1 MYIHV
6 QVHIKCILC
15 ICLHGQS
22 EKHYACLIPACLTH
36 CALILYIYYYPL
48 SSSISYNVPRLKA
61 SSRVNGILLRYND
74 NDTSQPDGW
83 CPCTCIHVYVCVNK
97 YIFLYIHVRVHSTPA
112 IQVHVHVHVQVC
124 VYKCTF
130 SVWIFQCLIN
140 ADFLQHTL
148 YMM

>member
-97 YIFLYIHVRVHSTPA
+97 YIFCIFMCVCIAHQLYKYMYMYMYKSVCTNVHS
-112 IQVHVHVHVQVC
+112 VC
-124 VYKCTF
+124 GSF
-130 SVWIFQCLIN
+130 SVSLMLIS
-140 ADFLQHTL
+140 FSIHCI
-148 YMM
+148 